1 MCGICGL
8 VNFGRATQEN
18 IERMKERMVHRGPD
32 AGGTWLSED
41 GVIGLGHRRLSIL
54 ELSEKGAQ
62 PMHSHSGRFVLVY
75 NGEIYNHGEIAERLR
90 QEGRLTAL
98 RGTSDSE
105 ILLEALEAWGPEQ
118 ALSRCK
124 GMFAFALYDRSEKVL
139 TLARDRIGEKP
150 LYYGFAGSAFTF
162 ASDLG
167 CIAALDDF
175 DRKIDPAVLDPYFTH
190 GYIPAPYTIYQ
201 GIYKLLPGS
210 ILTLRAPFGPAQ
222 LKTNVYWSILDQAKY
237 GAAHPFAGSRQEAS
251 EELERLVRASVR
263 DQMISD
269 VPLGAFLSAGIDSP
283 TIVSLMQAQSM
294 KKVRTFTIGMAE
306 KDYNEAEIAGQIAA
320 HLGTDHTEM
329 MITEQ
334 DAMNVIPLIPRMFA
348 EPFADSSQIPTYL
361 VSALTKQHVTVSL
374 SGDAGDELFCGYTTY
389 ASVERIRNRYARIPA
404 PLRSLGSS
412 LILNSPLQKKEALRI
427 QARLMQADCPE
438 EIYRRSF
445 DTDPLTHRIAIA
457 TSASLRTDALGPD
470 ELGNPCRDLMLMD
483 LMMYHPDDI
492 LVKVDRTAMAVSLET
507 RIPLLDRDVV
517 EFAMTLPTDYL
528 RDPES
533 GKGKLVLRDIL
544 YKYVPREMMER
555 PKKGFG
561 IPIAS
566 WLSQEPLRSWAQELL
581 REDTIRQQGLLN
593 PEIVRQIY
601 ADFTGRGVF
610 RPQLWYLLMFQAWM
624 RDEHGV
630 HR

>member
-18 IERMKERMVHRGPD
+18 IERMKGRMLHRGPD
-32 AGGTWLSED
+32 ADGTWLSED
-41 GVIGLGHRRLSIL
+41 GAVGLGHRRLSIL

-62 PMHSHSGRFVLVY
+62 PMVSHSGRYVLVY
-75 NGEIYNHGEIAERLR
+75 NGEIYNHMEVAETLNR
-90 QEGRLTAL
+90 EGKLPYL

-105 ILLEALEAWGPEQ
+105 ILLEALEVWGVEK
-118 ALSRCK
+118 ALSFCK
-124 GMFAFALYDRSEKVL
+124 GMFAFGLYDRQEKVL
-139 TLARDRIGEKP
+139 ILARDRVGEKP
-150 LYYGFAGSAFTF
+150 LYYGFVKNAFAF

-167 CIAALDDF
+167 CLAVLDDF
-175 DRKIDPAVLDPYFTH
+175 DKEIDPAVLDPYFTH
-190 GYIPAPYTIYQ
+190 GYIPAPYTIYR
-201 GIYKLLPGS
+201 GIYKLLPGTV
-210 ILTLRAPFGPAQ
+210 LTLSAPFTQEQIQTKA
-222 LKTNVYWSILDQAKY
+222 YWSVLDAAKY
-237 GAAHPFAGSRQEAS
+237 GAAHPFMGTRKEAS
-251 EELERLVRASVR
+251 EELERLIRASVR
-263 DQMISD
+263 GQMISD

-306 KDYNEAEIAGQIAA
+306 KDYNEAEIAAQIAQ
-320 HLGTDHTEM
+320 HLGTDHTQM

-334 DAMNVIPLIPRMFA
+334 DAMNVIPLIPQMFA

-361 VSALTKQHVTVSL
+361 VSALTRQHVTVSL

-389 ASVERIRNRYARIPA
+389 ASVERIRNRYASVPA
-404 PLRSLGSS
+404 PLRAAGSA
-412 LILNSPLQKKEALRI
+412 LILHTPLQKKEALRI

-445 DTDPLTHRIAIA
+445 DTDPLTHRIALEKGA
-457 TSASLRTDALGPD
+457 PLRTDALGPD
-470 ELGNPCRDLMLMD
+470 EMGNPCRDLMLMD

-528 RDPES
+528 RDS
-533 GKGKLVLRDIL
+533 QTGKGKLVLRDIL
-544 YKYVPREMMER
+544 YRYVPQEMMER

-561 IPIAS
+561 IPISS
-566 WLSQEPLRSWAQELL
+566 WLKEEPLRSWAAELL
-581 REDTIRQQGLLN
+581 NENTIRQQGLLN
-593 PEIVRQIY
+593 PETVRRIY
-601 ADFTGRGVF
+601 TDFTEHDVF
-610 RPQLWYLLMFQAWM
+610 RPQLWYLLMFEAWM
-624 RDEHGV
+624 RQKFN
-630 HR
+630 R

>member
-18 IERMKERMVHRGPD
+18 IERMKGRMLHRGPD
-32 AGGTWLSED
+32 ADGTWLSED
-41 GVIGLGHRRLSIL
+41 GAVGLGHRRLSIL

-62 PMHSHSGRFVLVY
+62 PMVSHSGRYVLVY
-75 NGEIYNHGEIAERLR
+75 NGEIYNHMEVAETLNR
-90 QEGRLTAL
+90 EGKLPYL

-105 ILLEALEAWGPEQ
+105 ILLEALEVWGVEK
-118 ALSRCK
+118 ALSFCK
-124 GMFAFALYDRSEKVL
+124 GMFAFGLYDRQEKVL
-139 TLARDRIGEKP
+139 ILARDRVGEKP
-150 LYYGFAGSAFTF
+150 LYYGFVKNAFAF

-167 CIAALDDF
+167 CLAVLDDF
-175 DRKIDPAVLDPYFTH
+175 DQEIDPAVLDPYFTH
-190 GYIPAPYTIYQ
+190 GYIPAPYTIYK
-201 GIYKLLPGS
+201 GIYKLLPGTV
-210 ILTLRAPFGPAQ
+210 LTLSAPFTQEQMQTAP
-222 LKTNVYWSILDQAKY
+222 YWSVLDAAKY
-237 GAAHPFAGSRQEAS
+237 GAAHPFMGTRKEAS
-251 EELERLVRASVR
+251 EELERLIRASVR
-263 DQMISD
+263 GQMISD

-306 KDYNEAEIAGQIAA
+306 KDYNEAEIAAQIAQ
-320 HLGTDHTEM
+320 HLGTDHTQM

-334 DAMNVIPLIPRMFA
+334 DAMNVIPLIPQMFA

-361 VSALTKQHVTVSL
+361 VSALTRQHVTVSL

-389 ASVERIRNRYARIPA
+389 ASVERIRNRYASVPA
-404 PLRSLGSS
+404 PLRAAGSA
-412 LILNSPLQKKEALRI
+412 LILHTPLQKKEALRI

-445 DTDPLTHRIAIA
+445 DTDPLTHGIALEKGA
-457 TSASLRTDALGPD
+457 PLRTDALGPD
-470 ELGNPCRDLMLMD
+470 EMGNPCRDLMLMD

-528 RDPES
+528 RDS
-533 GKGKLVLRDIL
+533 QTGKGKLVLRDIL
-544 YKYVPREMMER
+544 YRYVPQEMMER

-561 IPIAS
+561 IPISS
-566 WLSQEPLRSWAQELL
+566 WLKEEPLRSWAAELL
-581 REDTIRQQGLLN
+581 NENTIRQQGLLN
-593 PEIVRQIY
+593 PETVSRIY
-601 ADFTGRGVF
+601 TDFTEHDVF
-610 RPQLWYLLMFQAWM
+610 RPQLWYLLMFEAWM
-624 RDEHGV
+624 QQEF
-630 HR
+630 